1 MDTRTRF
8 SDGPET
14 MDAALRALQA
24 RIWTAVPC
32 TIVSVDFAKQTC
44 TVQPTV
50 KAAVRKSDGTQEWQ
64 SLPVIPDAPL
74 HFPGG
79 GGVSLT
85 FPVKAGDEAL
95 AVVSARPIDAWH
107 QSGGEQQQ
115 TAMRMHD
122 LSDAMVLV
130 GFRSAPN
137 ALPNV
142 SPDAV
147 QMRSNDGTST
157 LSLHPTEGISI
168 DTPNALSISAAGS
181 IAFTGT
187 FNVTGD
193 IVLNGIPLSTHKHTG
208 VTPGGS
214 NTGGPTA

>member
-1 MDTRTRF
+1 
-8 SDGPET
+8 
-14 MDAALRALQA
+14 MDARQRYDDPTETIDTAMRAAQA
-24 RIWTAVPC
+24 KIWTTVPC

-50 KAAVRKSDGTQEWQ
+50 KTQVRKADGSQEWQ
-64 SLPVIPDAPL
+64 ALPVIPDAPL

-79 GGVSLT
+79 GGVAMT

-95 AVVSARPIDAWH
+95 AMISARSIDAWH

-115 TAMRMHD
+115 TTMRMHD
-122 LSDAMVLV
+122 LSDAMVMV
-130 GFRSAPN
+130 GFRSQPN

-147 QMRSNDGTST
+147 HIRSTDGTST
-157 LSLHPTEGISI
+157 ISLHPTDGVAIS
-168 DTPNALSISAAGS
+168 TPNALSISAAGS
-181 IAFTGT
+181 INFTGT

-193 IVLNGIPLSTHKHTG
+193 VVLNGIPLSTHKHTD
-208 VTPGGS
+208 VTPGGGT
-214 NTGGPTA
+214 TGGPTA